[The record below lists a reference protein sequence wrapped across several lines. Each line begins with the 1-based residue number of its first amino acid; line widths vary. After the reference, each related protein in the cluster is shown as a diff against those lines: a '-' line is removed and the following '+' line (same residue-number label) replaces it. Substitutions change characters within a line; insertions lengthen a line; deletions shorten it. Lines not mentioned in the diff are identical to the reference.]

1 MPVENGRRSGAQRF
15 RDGLMIAALTARPLR
30 VRNFAA
36 LKMGKTLT
44 CDTKNIHVV
53 FNGAGETKKG
63 NLIEF
68 DYPRALIAPM
78 RWYLDNARPILR
90 ERATLPDDGLM
101 WIGRRGRAM
110 VEYEIWQR
118 ITKVTKRHL
127 GHSINPHLFR
137 DCVAT
142 AVAIH
147 DPKHIGIVTPVLGH
161 THASS
166 KKYYNQATS
175 FHAAQRHQAVIAR
188 LRGGADPSASG

>member
-110 VEYEIWQR
+110 V
-118 ITKVTKRHL
+118 VTMPTNTQAFNRHPPDGRQLKPNLRPFGAPGKL
-127 GHSINPHLFR
+127 G
-137 DCVAT
+137 
-142 AVAIH
+142 
-147 DPKHIGIVTPVLGH
+147 
-161 THASS
+161 
-166 KKYYNQATS
+166 
-175 FHAAQRHQAVIAR
+175 
-188 LRGGADPSASG
+188 PSARPPPARWRTASRRAEAASNVRKAKSSSTKTHFSCGF